1 MYLKRFRQPATM
13 MVVMLFGLL
22 PLGTAIAEPIPALP
36 EISPATAAAYPSV
49 ASRRLE
55 LIGER
60 NGLRERTRQHNS
72 GPCRSVVENSSEAA
86 SCDRARERLASD
98 INRHIEASKQFIIE
112 RHLIDS
118 MNLMAKS
125 RVEWSE
131 ADPSRLNAALNK
143 LKPDGD
149 PNVTDTEIRETWRD
163 VLSRGQTQE
172 LAREAAK
179 GDGPGLYGAGEQ
191 TRHEDCAI
199 FALAT
204 AAGQPYGVVAA
215 RATELVGA
223 GEWRS
228 AAERAEPQKAIEQ
241 RGLKGGEVIMLAE
254 VFGEVEVVHSGDFAA
269 TLKGGRPVMVNLV
282 PENGD
287 VDRGHQVVLARAFQ
301 HGGETWYEMIDSNQ
315 GPRRRLYVSARE
327 LEIML
332 QENGVAFR
340 AEAKK
345 TPMLFR

>member
-1 MYLKRFRQPATM
+1 MDLRRFRQIARIM
-13 MVVMLFGLL
+13 AVVWFGLL
-22 PLGTAIAEPIPALP
+22 PWGTAIAEPIPALP
-36 EISPATAAAYPSV
+36 EISPATATAYPDI

-55 LIGER
+55 LVSER

-72 GPCRSVVENSSEAA
+72 GPCRSVVENSPEAA
-86 SCDRARERLASD
+86 SCDRARETLASD
-98 INRHIEASKQFIIE
+98 INRHIEASKQFIVE

-118 MNLMAKS
+118 MNLMAKNQGG
-125 RVEWSE
+125 WSE
-131 ADPSRLNAALNK
+131 PELTRLDAALNT

-149 PNVTDTEIRETWRD
+149 PNVTNIEIRQTWRD
-163 VLSRGQTQE
+163 VLSRGQAQE
-172 LAREAAK
+172 FAREAAK
-179 GDGPGLYGAGEQ
+179 GDGLGLYGAGEQ
-191 TRHEDCAI
+191 TRHQDCAI

-204 AAGQPYGVVAA
+204 ATGRPYGAVAA
-215 RATELVGA
+215 QATALVGA

-254 VFGEVEVVHSGDFAA
+254 VFGQVEVVRSTEFTAI
-269 TLKGGRPVMVNLV
+269 LQGGRPVMVNLV
-282 PENGD
+282 PESGN
-287 VDRGHQVVLARAFQ
+287 VDRGHQVVLSKAFQ

-315 GPRRRLYVSARE
+315 GPLRRLYLSARE

-332 QENGVAFR
+332 KENGVAFR
-340 AEAKK
+340 AEDKT

>member
-1 MYLKRFRQPATM
+1 MEPKIFRQIATM
-13 MVVMLFGLL
+13 MALVLFGLL

-36 EISPATAAAYPSV
+36 DISPATAAAYPDI
-49 ASRRLE
+49 ASRRLK
-55 LIGER
+55 LVSER

-72 GPCRSVVENSSEAA
+72 GSCRSVVENSPEAA
-86 SCDRARERLASD
+86 SCDRARKTLASD
-98 INRHIEASKQFIIE
+98 INRHIEASKQFINE

-125 RVEWSE
+125 QEGLGD
-131 ADPSRLNAALNK
+131 ADLARLDAALNS

-149 PNVTDTEIRETWRD
+149 PKVTDIEIRQTWRD
-163 VLSRGQTQE
+163 VLSRGQVQE
-172 LAREAAK
+172 LARKAAT

-204 AAGQPYGVVAA
+204 ATGQPYGVIAA
-215 RATELVGA
+215 RATALVGA

-228 AAERAEPQKAIEQ
+228 AAERAEPQKTIEQ
-241 RGLKGGEVIMLAE
+241 RGLNGGEVIMLAE
-254 VFGEVEVVHSGDFAA
+254 VFGQVEVVPSGDFAA

-287 VDRGHQVVLARAFQ
+287 VDRGHQVVLAKAYQ
-301 HGGETWYEMIDSNQ
+301 HGGGTWYEVIDSNQ
-315 GPRRRLYVSARE
+315 GPLRRLYLSARE

-340 AEAKK
+340 AEAKQ